1 MPSIRCRILGPFSFR
16 RTRTVQRSWQRRWQL
31 ESSLRVIAV
40 RTALAIVI
48 AGTLQ
53 QAAPALAQDTPL
65 PAPHLRPDPRL
76 RSLVED
82 AAARSPSIR
91 AAIDR
96 IEAANVIVYVR
107 IAMFRQVNLEGR
119 VGMIA
124 HVNGRRFLAI
134 ELACGRPEVTTMAT
148 LGHELH
154 HAVEIAGEPSIVD
167 ARTLAAF
174 YTTHG
179 MQTSNAPGQLMF
191 ETDGAEEAGRRARR
205 EIVAAG
211 ERHTWTLK

>member
-1 MPSIRCRILGPFSFR
+1 MCDYDLRRAKTGVFPPVAPPAGVACILLAIPRMPSIRCRL
-16 RTRTVQRSWQRRWQL
+16 
-31 ESSLRVIAV
+31 
-40 RTALAIVI
+40 LAIVI

-65 PAPHLRPDPRL
+65 PAPHLRPDPGL

-107 IAMFRQVNLEGR
+107 MAMFRQVGLEGR

-124 HVNGRRFLAI
+124 VVNGRRFLAI
-134 ELACGRPEVTTMAT
+134 ELACGRPEVVTMAT

-154 HAVEIAGEPSIVD
+154 HAVEIADEPSIVD
-167 ARTLAAF
+167 PRTLAAF

-191 ETDGAEEAGRRARR
+191 ETEGAEAAGRRARR
-205 EIVAAG
+205 EITAG
-211 ERHTWTLK
+211 ERHTWTSK

>member
-1 MPSIRCRILGPFSFR
+1 M
-16 RTRTVQRSWQRRWQL
+16 
-31 ESSLRVIAV
+31 
-40 RTALAIVI
+40 
-48 AGTLQ
+48 
-53 QAAPALAQDTPL
+53 
-65 PAPHLRPDPRL
+65 
-76 RSLVED
+76 
-82 AAARSPSIR
+82 SIR

-154 HAVEIAGEPSIVD
+154 HAVEIAGEPSIGTDWKSGATMYIAGSQIGRVTFD
-167 ARTLAAF
+167 DSKMGAGLNRCDEGRNQAGQRLGDCHRLFTAHQQPDDQACQRT
-174 YTTHG
+174 
-179 MQTSNAPGQLMF
+179 
-191 ETDGAEEAGRRARR
+191 
-205 EIVAAG
+205 
-211 ERHTWTLK
+211 